1 MESTCGADR
10 EARIVGDHAQPVL
23 HHVRATGERLP
34 IPLSAPEQTGTELAA
49 VARVL
54 ESNWLAS
61 IGPEVTAFEE
71 EFAAVQSAGSSL
83 ATASGTAA
91 LHLALRV
98 LGVGAGD
105 DVLVSTLTFCASV
118 NPVIYQGATPV
129 LVDCERRSWNMD
141 PALLAEELDD
151 RGRAGR
157 LPAAV
162 VVVHLYGQLA
172 DMRPILDACAHWG
185 VPVIEDAAEALGAV
199 WLEGRDG
206 PRAAGT
212 LGSLGVFSFD
222 GSKMITTSVGG
233 MLISDRA
240 ELVAQ
245 ARKLARQAREPVE
258 HYEHTEIG
266 YNYRM
271 SNLLAAVG
279 RAQLPALPARVAA
292 RRRVFDR
299 YAERLDRLPGVS
311 MQPEAPWNLHARW
324 LSCLTVDPVE
334 AGVDRGR
341 VLAVMRAGG
350 AEGRP
355 VWKPMHRQPVYRGL
369 RSIGG
374 EVADRLYAEGVCLP
388 SSSSLT
394 DDDLDRV
401 CELVISAIL
410 R

>member
-1 MESTCGADR
+1 MS
-10 EARIVGDHAQPVL
+10 
-23 HHVRATGERLP
+23 ATGERLP

-71 EFAAVQSAGSSL
+71 EFAAVMGIGSSL

-105 DVLVSTLTFCASV
+105 EVLVSSLTFCASV
-118 NPVIYQGATPV
+118 NPIIYQGAVPV
-129 LVDCERRSWNMD
+129 LVDAEPTSWNID
-141 PALLAEELDD
+141 PALLAEELDR

-162 VVVHLYGQLA
+162 IVVHLYGQLA
-172 DMRPILDACAHWG
+172 DMRPILHACARWA
-185 VPVIEDAAEALGAV
+185 VPVVEDAAEALGAI
-199 WLEGRDG
+199 WLDGEG
-206 PRAAGT
+206 PRRGAGT
-212 LGSLGVFSFD
+212 LGTLGVFSFD

-233 MLISDRA
+233 MVISDRA
-240 ELVAQ
+240 DLVTR

-279 RAQLPALPARVAA
+279 RAQLPALSARVAA
-292 RRRVFDR
+292 RRRVFAR
-299 YAERLDRLPGVS
+299 YAERLGGLPGVS
-311 MQPEAPWNLHARW
+311 LQAEAPWNLHARW
-324 LSCLTVDPVE
+324 LSCLTVDPSV
-334 AGVDRGR
+334 AGVDRRR
-341 VLAVMRAGG
+341 VLDVMRKGG

-355 VWKPMHRQPVYRGL
+355 VWKPMHQQPVYRDL
-369 RSIGG
+369 RVLGG
-374 EVADRLYAEGVCLP
+374 AVADRLYADGLCLP

-394 DDDLDRV
+394 DDDLERV
-401 CELVISAIL
+401 CELVVSAIP